1 MAKDTKKEQSKTVAE
16 LKAENNALHQQLT
29 NKNRDYMFQLNS
41 RLDKLDYDETKKIYV
56 FNTMYQEII
65 AAQESSLT
73 ARRVYGTVSEQVD
86 NILGNK
92 VAVGED
98 NTERSPDKLIYLD
111 GALLMGGLFNI
122 LYGFSAFRAEE
133 AGMQIGL
140 VQVLLNFFL
149 GGLAVMLLTRFVPK
163 AGETKGLLKY
173 ALATLV
179 IVVGWVMLT
188 TAIIIILEPIDVGLP
203 GLLVMVIGGL
213 SLLAKWYFKKKLGIR
228 GTII

>member
-1 MAKDTKKEQSKTVAE
+1 
-16 LKAENNALHQQLT
+16 
-29 NKNRDYMFQLNS
+29 
-41 RLDKLDYDETKKIYV
+41 
-56 FNTMYQEII
+56 MYQEII

-213 SLLAKWYFKKKLGIR
+213 SLLAKWYIKKKLDIR

>member
-1 MAKDTKKEQSKTVAE
+1 MAKDTKKEQTKTVAE

-29 NKNRDYMFQLNS
+29 NKNRYYMFQLNS
-41 RLDKLDYDETKKIYV
+41 RLDELDYDEAKKIYV

-73 ARRVYGTVSEQVD
+73 ARRMYGTVSEQVD

-92 VAVGED
+92 VAVDED
-98 NTERSPDKLIYLD
+98 NTERSSDKLIYLD

>member
-41 RLDKLDYDETKKIYV
+41 RLDELDYDEAKKIYV

-92 VAVGED
+92 VTVDDA
-98 NTERSPDKLIYLD
+98 NTERSSDKLIYLD
-111 GALLMGGLFNI
+111 GALLMGGVFNI
-122 LYGFSAFRAEE
+122 LNGFGAFRSEE
-133 AGMQIGL
+133 VMAQVGII
-140 VQVLLNFFL
+140 QVLLNFLL

-163 AGETKGLLKY
+163 PGETKGLLKY
-173 ALATLV
+173 AGATLV
-179 IVVGWVMLT
+179 IIVGWVMSMALIVT
-188 TAIIIILEPIDVGLP
+188 LLQPINIILPA
-203 GLLVMVIGGL
+203 LLVMVIGGL